1 MTAKLR
7 PKDHAEEVSL
17 FRVQV
22 LGPVLNRELQRGEL
36 LAELRILA
44 TRRFRPPGS
53 PSTRTF
59 SVPTL
64 LRWHRRYRKEGLAGL
79 RPISRRTGDALAL
92 TDAERELLLQIR
104 SEHPAVPANVI
115 LDTLLLDGRLER
127 GRISAPTLRRFYR
140 HHGVPR
146 LTKAKANRPRGERR
160 RWEAGHVG
168 ELWHADVCHGP
179 TLVIGDK
186 RIPLRIHAL
195 LDDKSRYVLALRVF
209 DNEREAAM
217 LELMLEALRLH
228 GAPQRLYLDNGSTYR
243 GEALETAC
251 GRLDINLLHASPYDP
266 QARGKMERF
275 WRTMRE
281 GCLSTMGK
289 QDSLHAVQVR
299 LLAWLRERYH
309 KAAHASLVGRSP
321 AQAWAERKLLERTE
335 DELAVALTV
344 REERR
349 VRADCTLTIG
359 NADWEVAEGFLAGR
373 LLTVAR
379 TLADPQRPPWIEHD
393 DRIYALRPVDA
404 VANGR
409 RRTRRKP
416 KPGLDAVDF
425 DPVGVLL
432 DHAMGRLPRKGGVR

>member
-7 PKDHAEEVSL
+7 PKDHAEEVAL

-22 LGPVLNRELQRGEL
+22 LGSVLNRELQRGEL
-36 LAELRILA
+36 LAELRVLA
-44 TRRFRPPGS
+44 TRRLRPPGS

-64 LRWHRRYRKEGLAGL
+64 LRWRRRYLAEGLAGL
-79 RPISRRTGDALAL
+79 RPASRRIGDAQAL
-92 TDAERELLLQIR
+92 SENERELLLQIR
-104 SEHPAVPANVI
+104 REHPAVPANVI

-127 GRISAPTLRRFYR
+127 GRISPQTLRRFYR
-140 HHGVPR
+140 NHAMPR
-146 LTKAKANRPRGERR
+146 LTKAKTIRPRGERR

-168 ELWHADVCHGP
+168 ELWHADVCHGS
-179 TLVIGDK
+179 TLVLDDK

-209 DNEREAAM
+209 DNERESSM
-217 LELMLEALRLH
+217 LELTLEAVRLY

-251 GRLDINLLHASPYDP
+251 GRLGINLLHASPYDP

-281 GCLSTMGK
+281 GCLSVMGK

-321 AQAWAERKLLERTE
+321 AQAWAQRKLTTRTE
-335 DELAVALTV
+335 DELIEALTV
-344 REERR
+344 RANRR
-349 VRADCTLTIG
+349 VRGDCTLSVG
-359 NADWEVAEGFLAGR
+359 NVDWEVAEGFLAGR
-373 LLTVAR
+373 TLTVAR
-379 TLADPQRPPWIEHD
+379 TLAEPQRPPWIEHE

-409 RRTRRKP
+409 HKRKKP

-425 DPVGVLL
+425 DPVDVLL
-432 DHAMGRLPRKGGVR
+432 DHAMGRLPRKEGGR